1 MQPAPFFSLRLSV
14 AAGWPLPSR
23 TCAPPAPGHPRC
35 SRAART
41 LLSVPSSELRP
52 PDFSPAIARSPL
64 RRCPAVGTGPRA
76 QGPEPVFCSAYG
88 HAGGDEPGQKPRAET
103 QGRDQTWSFLA
114 PQEGSREDSR
124 ARAARVAADGRR
136 ATCADSPRAPEPQ
149 RPRARRGSAV
159 GGLGSPFLRPGAP
172 CSAELPA
179 GSRALPPPLISLFKA
194 ARGGRGAPSARFTV
208 ENRDT

>member
-52 PDFSPAIARSPL
+52 PDFSPAMARSPL

-88 HAGGDEPGQKPRAET
+88 HAGGDEPGQKPRAGT
-103 QGRDQTWSFLA
+103 RRGVSWPPRKGAGRTVGRGRRGWRRTAAGPRARIRRGHL
-114 PQEGSREDSR
+114 SRSGP
-124 ARAARVAADGRR
+124 ARAAALRWAASGLHCCVPAPPAPRS
-136 ATCADSPRAPEPQ
+136 SPRE
-149 RPRARRGSAV
+149 AV
-159 GGLGSPFLRPGAP
+159 P
-172 CSAELPA
+172 C
-179 GSRALPPPLISLFKA
+179 PLL
-194 ARGGRGAPSARFTV
+194 
-208 ENRDT
+208 

>member
-1 MQPAPFFSLRLSV
+1 MAPSQPDLRPSCPRSPSLLSCCTYV
-14 AAGWPLPSR
+14 TQRPLLRAQASGLLAGYGPQPPTPLPG
-23 TCAPPAPGHPRC
+23 CG
-35 SRAART
+35 
-41 LLSVPSSELRP
+41 
-52 PDFSPAIARSPL
+52 D
-64 RRCPAVGTGPRA
+64 RA
-76 QGPEPVFCSAYG
+76 QGPGPRACLLLRLRPRWRGRA
-88 HAGGDEPGQKPRAET
+88 RAET
-103 QGRDQTWSFLA
+103 QGRDQTWGFLA

-159 GGLGSPFLRPGAP
+159 GGLGSPLLRPGAP

>member
-1 MQPAPFFSLRLSV
+1 MLRGGPFPAGPAPLLPQVTLAALVLHVRYSASPPQSSGLRTSRRLWP
-14 AAGWPLPSR
+14 AAPY
-23 TCAPPAPGHPRC
+23 A
-35 SRAART
+35 AAR
-41 LLSVPSSELRP
+41 LWGQGP
-52 PDFSPAIARSPL
+52 
-64 RRCPAVGTGPRA
+64 GPRA
-76 QGPEPVFCSAYG
+76 CLLLRLRPRWRGRA
-88 HAGGDEPGQKPRAET
+88 RAET
-103 QGRDQTWSFLA
+103 QGRDQTWGFLA

-159 GGLGSPFLRPGAP
+159 GGLGSPLLRPGAP